1 MKTNKQKT
9 EEMQKNIELRIDDRK
24 EYIGMINGL
33 LGHKMSMSN
42 GIELREELKSRRG
55 RLTSELN
62 LLEEIQRDF
71 DKILQE
77 EETTQGGSIPVPY
90 TGSDNLIV

>member
-9 EEMQKNIELRIDDRK
+9 EEMKKNIKLKIDDRK

-55 RLTSELN
+55 RLSSELN

-71 DKILQE
+71 DKILKE
-77 EETTQGGSIPVPY
+77 DETSQGGTVPEPY
-90 TGSDNLIV
+90 IGSDNLI